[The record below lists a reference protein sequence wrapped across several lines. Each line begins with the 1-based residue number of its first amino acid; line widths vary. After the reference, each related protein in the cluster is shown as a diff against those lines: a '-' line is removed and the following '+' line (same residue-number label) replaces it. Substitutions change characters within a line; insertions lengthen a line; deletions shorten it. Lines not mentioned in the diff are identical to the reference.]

1 MTGMRGCQVCNWV
14 ASGKKPNCRMLAPAK
29 CNCLPWDDK
38 LKPKRG
44 GAAINEII
52 DKLAKK
58 ELGESID
65 ILKLKEFDDTVDKKR
80 RGRPPRVQL

>member
-1 MTGMRGCQVCNWV
+1 MMGMHGCQVCRWV
-14 ASGKKPNCRMLAPAK
+14 ASGKKPHGRMMTPAK

-38 LKPKRG
+38 LKPKRS

-58 ELGESID
+58 EL
-65 ILKLKEFDDTVDKKR
+65 
-80 RGRPPRVQL
+80 RVYRYS